1 MRRHYVFNNWI
12 SDRFRGRMVGER
24 EVRGP
29 SGREQETD
37 VLEEVITMTE
47 GGRCLDGSRS
57 CTNDMSDSHWNSMMC
72 HPSSIR

>member
-12 SDRFRGRMVGER
+12 SDWFRGRMVGER

-47 GGRCLDGSRS
+47 GDQCLDGS
-57 CTNDMSDSHWNSMMC
+57 SDCGNGMCSSQWNNTMC
-72 HPSSIR
+72 RPSSTR